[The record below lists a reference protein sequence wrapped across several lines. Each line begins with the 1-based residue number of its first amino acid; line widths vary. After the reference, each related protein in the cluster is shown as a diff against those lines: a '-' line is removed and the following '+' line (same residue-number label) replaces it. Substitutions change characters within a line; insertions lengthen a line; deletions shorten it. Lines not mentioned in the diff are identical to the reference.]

1 MADMNKI
8 FWRTR
13 KPVRNRFQDRV
24 AIVTGGSAGI
34 GRSIVEALGREGAKV
49 AFTGRKEENG
59 KKAEEEMKAEGLEVM
74 FICGNMRDEAFCEE
88 IVRKTVEKWGTVHHL
103 VNNAF
108 SFLAKG
114 RDATREDFLEVYE
127 TGPIAYAKM
136 MQLTAK
142 YMKEAGFGSIVN
154 ISSISA
160 HIGQPDRWTYN
171 SAKGA
176 VNMLTVCAA
185 MDYAF
190 DNIRI
195 NTLSP
200 GNILSEATTRRYKEM
215 TDEEVAVALQN
226 RPSYELLERSGQP
239 VEVAGPCL
247 FLLSDEASFL
257 TGTEYMVDGG
267 NLTLSPQGM
276 PSKDFVYKRR
286 EEYKN

>member
-13 KPVRNRFQDRV
+13 KPVIDRFKDRV
-24 AIVTGGSAGI
+24 AIVTGGSADI
-34 GRSIVEALGREGAKV
+34 GRSIVEELCKEGAKV
-49 AFTGRKEENG
+49 CFTGRNEEKG
-59 KKAEEEMKAEGLEVM
+59 KKAEAEMKAQGFEVM
-74 FICGNMRDEAFCEE
+74 FLAGNMRSEAFCEE
-88 IVRKTVEKWGTVHHL
+88 IVAKTVEKWGTVHHL

-108 SFLAKG
+108 SFTSKG
-114 RDATREDFLEVYE
+114 KDATREDWLEVFE
-127 TGPIAYAKM
+127 TGPFAYAKM
-136 MQLTAK
+136 IQLCAEH
-142 YMKEAGFGSIVN
+142 MKEAGFGSIVN
-154 ISSISA
+154 MSSISA

-176 VNMLTVCAA
+176 VNMLTVCTA

-200 GNILSEATTRRYKEM
+200 GNILSELTTRKFVDM
-215 TDEEVAVALQN
+215 TDEEVAVFLQN

-276 PSKDFVYKRR
+276 PSRQDKHN
-286 EEYKN
+286 EYKN

>member
-1 MADMNKI
+1 MADMSKI

-13 KPVRNRFQDRV
+13 KPVKDRFKDRV

-34 GRSIVEALGREGAKV
+34 GRSIVEELCREGAKV
-49 AFTGRKEENG
+49 VFTGRNEEKG
-59 KKAEEEMKAEGLEVM
+59 KKAEAEMRAEGLEAT
-74 FICGNMRDEAFCEE
+74 FICGNMRSEAFCEE
-88 IVRKTVEKWGTVHHL
+88 IVKTTVAKYGTVHHL

-108 SFLAKG
+108 SFTSKG
-114 RDATREDFLEVYE
+114 KDATREDWLEVFE
-127 TGPIAYAKM
+127 TGPFAYAKM
-136 MQLTAK
+136 IQLVCPV
-142 YMKEAGFGSIVN
+142 MKEAGFGSIVN
-154 ISSISA
+154 MSSISA

-176 VNMLTVCAA
+176 VNMLTVCTA

-200 GNILSEATTRRYKEM
+200 GNILSEKTSQRYVTA
-215 TDEEVAVALQN
+215 TDEEAAQMLRN

-276 PSKDFVYKRR
+276 PAKDNSEKVD
-286 EEYKN
+286 EYKN

>member
-24 AIVTGGSAGI
+24 AIVTGGSAGT
-34 GRSIVEALGREGAKV
+34 GSSTVEELAREGAK
-49 AFTGRKEENG
+49 AASTRTNEQKG

-200 GNILSEATTRRYKEM
+200 GNILSEATTRRFREM

-286 EEYKN
+286 DEYKN